1 MTRSRSLLRLR
12 LRVVAIAVFALL
24 GSIFP
29 SLTRAESFPQNYPIT
44 MVVPFVAGAGTD
56 AIARDLVRYLQAK
69 LGHTIVVDNRGGAGG
84 TIAAQS
90 VARAKPDGHTLLFV
104 TSTFI
109 TTASIDRKL
118 NYDVLKDFTPIAL
131 LGRGPL
137 LLVANKDIGINT
149 VDQLIARAKEKPGA
163 LNYVS
168 AGVGSINHLS
178 GELFRQRTGT
188 EMTHIPYRGSAPA
201 AVDVMAGQ
209 AQLFFATVPTMLGQ
223 VRGGTVKLL
232 AVTTKERS
240 KLFPDTP
247 TVMEAGVKD
256 FDVST
261 WWGVVGPPGMPKELQ
276 TRLSEV
282 INDAATG
289 EGLVKRFHEEGAEPF
304 RGKSDE
310 FADVLKLEL
319 SGWQSVVRQGGL
331 KLD

>member
-1 MTRSRSLLRLR
+1 MIRALPSRHAARLVLALAIGLLP
-12 LRVVAIAVFALL
+12 VAAQAQ
-24 GSIFP
+24 
-29 SLTRAESFPQNYPIT
+29 TFPQNYPIT

-84 TIAAQS
+84 TIAAQA

-118 NYDVLKDFTPIAL
+118 GYDVLKDFTPIAL

-137 LLVANKDIGINT
+137 LLVANKDIGIDT
-149 VDQLIARAKEKPGA
+149 VEQLVARAKAKPGA

-188 EMTHIPYRGSAPA
+188 VLTHIPYRGSAPA
-201 AVDVMAGQ
+201 AVDVMGGQ
-209 AQLFFATVPTMLGQ
+209 AELFFATVPTMLGQ
-223 VRGGTVKLL
+223 VRGNTVKLI
-232 AVTTKERS
+232 AVTSRERS
-240 KLFPDTP
+240 ALFPDTP

-261 WWGVVGPPGMPKELQ
+261 WWGVVGPPGMSKELLA
-276 TRLSEV
+276 RLNEA
-282 INDAATG
+282 INEAATG
-289 EGLVKRFHEEGAEPF
+289 DGLVKRFEEEGAAPF
-304 RGKSDE
+304 RGSPE
-310 FADVLKLEL
+310 AFGEVLKREL
-319 SGWQSVVRQGGL
+319 DIWQAVVRQSGVTV
-331 KLD
+331 D